1 MKHNV
6 FKKRNIKVSIL
17 FFIMLISLVLGCLES
32 AIAFIAT
39 NDISISRVFWNYKH
53 LLTMIAISTFVWLS
67 VLLFFSFIFY
77 LSKKMNVFLK
87 HIIDFSSL
95 VLLASLLIINI
106 SSWKFYF
113 RNGIFL
119 IQNAII
125 FTFLNFKLL
134 IFHFVQTSPKTI
146 LVFLI
151 FAIIFALIIIFTLKV
166 ILNIK
171 EKFKFKKALIAVY
184 CCLLVILTLNLQIE
198 KKNFHPFLS
207 ILASGSIHE
216 SVDEQTMLKLVTLKN
231 NSDSFK
237 ISKENSNP
245 VIVIM
250 IESMRKDLID
260 MQPCPIPF
268 MKELADSS
276 LFFDKSYITSSHSNY
291 SDLSIWYSRYPLRA
305 NYREPYSE
313 ESVSRGVSIFEYF
326 NGLGYKTGYISSQ
339 NEKWGDMI
347 NWLKGKGIDYFYHSE
362 DYDKETWFNEDDER
376 GLSLLIK
383 NKQATAGKIE
393 DSETLNI
400 AKNWISNL
408 NREVPFF
415 LGMNLQNTH
424 FDYIVSENNK
434 QPFEPSVIDFPM
446 VYYDWPESKAIHVKN
461 RYLNAF
467 HNLDNIIEEFVDYLK
482 EEDLW
487 DDCYFVLIGDSGEA
501 FYEHGFANHS
511 GSMYD
516 EIARTFT
523 MIKPPKDIHTEDV
536 EKPISHIDLFPT
548 LLDIMRI
555 PKPSSFQGYSA
566 YHSDNHRNIFMHNNS
581 FVWQDALVSWPWK
594 MLITYHPLKKIELY
608 NLENDPMEKEN
619 QIEQFPNIVN
629 KMKQQIKIIHDS
641 QIEYYRNPS
650 FFIKYNPPKIY

>member
-1 MKHNV
+1 MKN
-6 FKKRNIKVSIL
+6 NINSKLNNKVSIL
-17 FFIMLISLVLGCLES
+17 FFIMLISLIMGCLES

-53 LLTMIAISTFVWLS
+53 LLTMISISTFVWLPI
-67 VLLFFSFIFY
+67 LLLFSFILYFI
-77 LSKKMNVFLK
+77 SKLNFLMK
-87 HIIDFSSL
+87 LIINFGSFII
-95 VLLASLLIINI
+95 LASLFIINI

-119 IQNAII
+119 IQNAIV

-134 IFHFVQTSPKTI
+134 IFHFIQTSPKTI
-146 LVFLI
+146 SILVAFSIFL
-151 FAIIFALIIIFTLKV
+151 ALIIVFLLNV
-166 ILNIK
+166 IIK
-171 EKFKFKKALIAVY
+171 IRDKFKYKKILIAVY
-184 CCLLVILTLNLQIE
+184 GSLIIILTLNFHIE

-207 ILASGSIHE
+207 ILASGSIYE
-216 SVDEQTMLKLVTLKN
+216 SVDEQTMLKVLTLKDN
-231 NSDSFK
+231 ANSFTIDEQNAK
-237 ISKENSNP
+237 P

-268 MKELADSS
+268 MKQLAEKS

-313 ESVSRGVSIFEYF
+313 ESVSRGLSIFEYF
-326 NGLGYKTGYISSQ
+326 NKIGYHTGYISSQ

-362 DYDKETWFNEDDER
+362 NYDKETWFNEDDR
-376 GLSLLIK
+376 GGLSQLIK
-383 NKQATAGKIE
+383 NKKATAGKIE
-393 DSETLNI
+393 DSATIKI
-400 AKNWISNL
+400 AEDWISGL
-408 NREVPFF
+408 DHEIPFF

-424 FDYIVSENNK
+424 FDYVVSTNSI

-446 VYYDWPESKAIHVKN
+446 VYYDWPESKVVHVRN

-467 HNLDNIIEEFVDYLK
+467 HNLDSIIKDFVSYLK
-482 EEDLW
+482 KEGLW
-487 DDCYFVLIGDSGEA
+487 DNCYFVIIGDSGEA

-523 MIKPPKDIHTEDV
+523 MIKPPKGVDVQMV
-536 EKPISHIDLFPT
+536 EKSISHIDIFPT
-548 LLDIMRI
+548 LLDIMGI
-555 PKPSSFQGYSA
+555 PIPGSFQGYSA
-566 YHSDNHRNIFMHNNS
+566 YDSDKQRKIFMHNNS

-594 MLITYHPLKKIELY
+594 MLITYHPVKKVELY
-608 NLENDPMEKEN
+608 NLVTDPMEKQN
-619 QIEQFPNIVN
+619 QIDEYPDIVN
-629 KMKQQIKIIHDS
+629 EMKQQIKIIHDS
-641 QIEYYRNPS
+641 QIEYYKNPN
-650 FFIKYNPPKIY
+650 FFIKYNPPNIY